1 MQISAKATYLD
12 DLAVA
17 LRHDAP
23 VYLLV
28 VLHALAGLVFLEAVG
43 AAEMVSYG
51 LYLDRWALRTIL
63 FFPPAL
69 ILASYLMELHRTGGT
84 RRAALARAVAPERV
98 AAISAGLVML
108 LAFMLFQGAFTSV
121 KNGLSVLWGGFPFDL
136 AQANFD
142 KAIHFGT
149 DPWRLLYRFAQDET
163 LLAIVEW
170 NYGVLWFFLSFGALV
185 VAILAPAGEMRTR
198 YLICFILVWVVVGNI
213 VAGLFMS
220 AGPAFYGFVTGDT
233 ARYAEQLAWL
243 GEFGGGSAYYQAY
256 LWDLQ
261 EAGVTGFG
269 SGISAFPSVHVA
281 LAALN
286 AMFAWSLDRRLGLA
300 AWGYAAFV
308 QFSSVYL
315 AWHYAIDGYAG
326 VVLAALIYVGL
337 SKFMQARASEQTT

>member
-1 MQISAKATYLD
+1 MTARRSARLLRGVASLAATLALLIGVPILLATLVGWPLPTSLPSVDSLENAARTGISDQVVVNA
-12 DLAVA
+12 LAVIA
-17 LRHDAP
+17 W
-23 VYLLV
+23 
-28 VLHALAGLVFLEAVG
+28 LA
-43 AAEMVSYG
+43 
-51 LYLDRWALRTIL
+51 WAQL
-63 FFPPAL
+63 
-69 ILASYLMELHRTGGT
+69 
-84 RRAALARAVAPERV
+84 
-98 AAISAGLVML
+98 
-108 LAFMLFQGAFTSV
+108 
-121 KNGLSVLWGGFPFDL
+121 
-136 AQANFD
+136 
-142 KAIHFGT
+142 
-149 DPWRLLYRFAQDET
+149 T
-163 LLAIVEW
+163 L
-170 NYGVLWFFLSFGALV
+170 ALV

-198 YLICFILVWVVVGNI
+198 YLICFILVWVVVGNV

-326 VVLAALIYVGL
+326 IVLAALIYVGL